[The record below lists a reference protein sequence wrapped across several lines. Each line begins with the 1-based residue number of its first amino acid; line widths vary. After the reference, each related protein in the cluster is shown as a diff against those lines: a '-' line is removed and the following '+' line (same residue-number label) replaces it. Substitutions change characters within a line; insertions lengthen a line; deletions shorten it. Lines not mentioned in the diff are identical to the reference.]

1 MPAAS
6 LLLTRQLSL
15 VGSTAT
21 TVLLLVVALA
31 ALGVAMS
38 AVTVWLVRATR
49 TDHVVLGPLEVM
61 GDRSFRRATEESR
74 ASRLGAARPSGAP
87 PPAPIVAVDE
97 APQAEADQPAAVVG
111 DDGSVPATGDS
122 PSVALEGPAVE
133 EPATVPDG
141 EAPVEEPATVPG
153 DDAPVEEPAIVL
165 IDEAPSEEPAAVLAA
180 GAPAPPLVESP
191 AIDEGLRV
199 DESGAAD
206 GAATVEAPRM
216 EEVGDRP
223 AGPELPPPAP
233 DESPVTPPFGTPVTP
248 PAPVAS
254 GGDGLR

>member
-1 MPAAS
+1 MPAAP

-31 ALGVAMS
+31 ALGVAMI
-38 AVTVWLVRATR
+38 AMTVWLVRATR

-61 GDRSFRRATEESR
+61 GDRGFRRATEESR

-97 APQAEADQPAAVVG
+97 PRPAEADQPAAVVG
-111 DDGSVPATGDS
+111 DDGSVPAIPDG
-122 PSVALEGPAVE
+122 PPAALEAPAVE
-133 EPATVPDG
+133 EPATVPDDEG
-141 EAPVEEPATVPG
+141 PVEEPATVL
-153 DDAPVEEPAIVL
+153 V
-165 IDEAPSEEPAAVLAA
+165 DEAPSEGPAAVLAA
-180 GAPAPPLVESP
+180 SAPAPPLVESP

-248 PAPVAS
+248 AAPVAS
-254 GGDGLR
+254 GGDGPR